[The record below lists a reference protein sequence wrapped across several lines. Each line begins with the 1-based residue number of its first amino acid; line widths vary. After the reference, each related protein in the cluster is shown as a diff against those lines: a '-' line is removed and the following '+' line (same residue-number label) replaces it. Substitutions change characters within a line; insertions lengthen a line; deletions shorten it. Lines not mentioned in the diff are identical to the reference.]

1 MNSGGESANTGS
13 ARALSVA
20 VDHLLNACLVPLQDD
35 EFIAVMREVE
45 TCKRKLEAVQTRFVV
60 ETTSRGLAQRG
71 GVASAKVFLRQTLG
85 ISRADAA
92 SRVSIAVE
100 TGPRI
105 VSGVELEPTLAHVAA
120 AHREGVIGVDHVRR
134 IMTVMN
140 RLPGSLDA
148 DVREAT
154 ELQLTE
160 FAPTGYPEGLPVM
173 GEVLL
178 AGLDPDGKLSSEAD
192 RDRMRGLTLGAER
205 ADGMSPWNGE
215 INRKLRSVLEPV
227 FAKLARP
234 GMCNPKDPQSPWVS
248 DHKLSSQELAA
259 CVERDM
265 RSPAQRNHDALLAF
279 LRPEFG
285 GPAKLGKHRG
295 LPVSVIVTMSVA
307 DLEAEAGVATTASGG
322 IVSIPEALEL
332 AVQSN
337 KYLAVLNPV
346 GLPLYLGRGE
356 RSADLEHTRSS
367 SGIESGLAGESRSGS
382 PDPGARCVGAEP
394 GSRAGGS
401 GHDLCLFGTERES
414 RSGSFDPGEHG
425 ARSVGAEPGSRAGG
439 SGHDPC
445 SFGTECESCSTN
457 LDHDSHSSGIEWCTE
472 RESRSGSFDPGARC
486 VGAERVSRAGGS
498 GHDLCLFGDEGDS
511 VSAGV
516 SAGTGPADPEFGTR
530 PAGSADDLRSSGTE
544 HESRSAT
551 LESRSATLES
561 RSATLESRSATP
573 ESRSA
578 TLGDRARPTSPK
590 RGSRTGGINYDPNAS
605 GSDDESGAVSPVNGA
620 RPACLVFGPR
630 TFGADPVPRLA
641 SPAQRLA
648 LIASEKGCTRPGCDA
663 PATMCAVHHI
673 TEWAQGG
680 PTDIDNLTLAC
691 DHCHAQVHDGPGG
704 WKTVVMGPDS
714 QFAGRTGWIGPPHIN
729 PTGEPQVNHLH
740 HPLELKAAALARI
753 RARNEREWQHNRQ

>member
-92 SRVSIAVE
+92 SRVGIAVE

-178 AGLDPDGKLSSEAD
+178 AGLDPDGSLSSEAD

-215 INRKLRSVLEPV
+215 INRKLRSVLEPM

-248 DHKLSSQELAA
+248 DHKLSAQELAA
-259 CVERDM
+259 CVERDT

-295 LPVSVIVTMSVA
+295 LPVSVIVTMSVS

-332 AVQSN
+332 AVKSN

-367 SGIESGLAGESRSGS
+367 SGIESGIAGESRSGS
-382 PDPGARCVGAEP
+382 PDPGARCASP
-394 GSRAGGS
+394 
-401 GHDLCLFGTERES
+401 
-414 RSGSFDPGEHG
+414 
-425 ARSVGAEPGSRAGG
+425 
-439 SGHDPC
+439 
-445 SFGTECESCSTN
+445 
-457 LDHDSHSSGIEWCTE
+457 
-472 RESRSGSFDPGARC
+472 
-486 VGAERVSRAGGS
+486 ERVSRAGGS
-498 GHDLCLFGDEGDS
+498 GHDLCLFGTACESCSTTLDHDS
-511 VSAGV
+511 H
-516 SAGTGPADPEFGTR
+516 
-530 PAGSADDLRSSGTE
+530 SSGTE
-544 HESRSAT
+544 RCTER
-551 LESRSATLES
+551 
-561 RSATLESRSATP
+561 
-573 ESRSA
+573 
-578 TLGDRARPTSPK
+578 K
-590 RGSRTGGINYDPNAS
+590 S
-605 GSDDESGAVSPVNGA
+605 GSAGLGAGT

-714 QFAGRTGWIGPPHIN
+714 EFAGRTGWIGPPHIN
-729 PTGEPQVNHLH
+729 PTGEPHVNHLH

>member
-13 ARALSVA
+13 ARALSMA
-20 VDHLLNACLVPLQDD
+20 VDHLLNASLVPLQDD
-35 EFIAVMREVE
+35 EFIALMREVE
-45 TCKRKLEAVQTRFVV
+45 TCTRQLEAVKTRFVV

-120 AHREGVIGVDHVRR
+120 AHRAGVIGVDHVRR

-215 INRKLRSVLEPV
+215 INRKLRSVLEPM

-259 CVERDM
+259 CVERDT

-367 SGIESGLAGESRSGS
+367 SGIESGLEGESRSGS
-382 PDPGARCVGAEP
+382 PDPGARCASPEP

-401 GHDLCLFGTERES
+401 GHDLCLFGT
-414 RSGSFDPGEHG
+414 
-425 ARSVGAEPGSRAGG
+425 A
-439 SGHDPC
+439 
-445 SFGTECESCSTN
+445 CESCSATS
-457 LDHDSHSSGIEWCTE
+457 DRDSY
-472 RESRSGSFDPGARC
+472 
-486 VGAERVSRAGGS
+486 
-498 GHDLCLFGDEGDS
+498 
-511 VSAGV
+511 
-516 SAGTGPADPEFGTR
+516 
-530 PAGSADDLRSSGTE
+530 SSGTE
-544 HESRSAT
+544 RCTER
-551 LESRSATLES
+551 
-561 RSATLESRSATP
+561 
-573 ESRSA
+573 
-578 TLGDRARPTSPK
+578 K
-590 RGSRTGGINYDPNAS
+590 S
-605 GSDDESGAVSPVNGA
+605 GSVSPVNGA

-630 TFGADPVPRLA
+630 TFGADRIPRLA

-753 RARNEREWQHNRQ
+753 RARNEREWQHYRQ

>member
-1 MNSGGESANTGS
+1 
-13 ARALSVA
+13 
-20 VDHLLNACLVPLQDD
+20 
-35 EFIAVMREVE
+35 VE
-45 TCKRKLEAVQTRFVV
+45 TCTRKLEAVKTRFVV

-120 AHREGVIGVDHVRR
+120 AHRDGVIGVDHVRR

-140 RLPGSLDA
+140 RLPGSLDT

-178 AGLDPDGKLSSEAD
+178 AGLDPDGSLSSDAD
-192 RDRMRGLTLGAER
+192 RERMRGLTLGAER

-215 INRKLRSVLEPV
+215 INRKLRSVLEPM

-234 GMCNPKDPQSPWVS
+234 GMCNPKDPDSPWVS
-248 DHKLSSQELAA
+248 DHKLTAQALAA
-259 CVERDM
+259 CVERDT
-265 RSPAQRNHDALLAF
+265 RTPAQRNHDALLAF

-307 DLEAEAGVATTASGG
+307 DLEAEAGVATKASGG

-332 AVQSN
+332 AVKSN

-356 RSADLEHTRSS
+356 RSADLDHLRSS
-367 SGIESGLAGESRSGS
+367 SGIESGLVCESRS
-382 PDPGARCVGAEP
+382 A
-394 GSRAGGS
+394 
-401 GHDLCLFGTERES
+401 T
-414 RSGSFDPGEHG
+414 
-425 ARSVGAEPGSRAGG
+425 
-439 SGHDPC
+439 
-445 SFGTECESCSTN
+445 
-457 LDHDSHSSGIEWCTE
+457 LDHDSHSSGTELSTE
-472 RESRSGSFDPGARC
+472 RK
-486 VGAERVSRAGGS
+486 
-498 GHDLCLFGDEGDS
+498 FGS
-511 VSAGV
+511 VSLG
-516 SAGTGPADPEFGTR
+516 AGT
-530 PAGSADDLRSSGTE
+530 
-544 HESRSAT
+544 
-551 LESRSATLES
+551 
-561 RSATLESRSATP
+561 
-573 ESRSA
+573 
-578 TLGDRARPTSPK
+578 
-590 RGSRTGGINYDPNAS
+590 
-605 GSDDESGAVSPVNGA
+605 

-630 TFGADPVPRLA
+630 TFGPDRVPRLA
-641 SPAQRLA
+641 SAAQRLA
-648 LIASEKGCTRPGCDA
+648 LIASERGCTRPGCDM

-673 TEWAQGG
+673 DEWAHGG

-714 QFAGRTGWIGPPHIN
+714 EYPGRTGWIGPPHIN

-753 RARNEREWQHNRQ
+753 RDRNERELQRYRQ

>member
-1 MNSGGESANTGS
+1 MNPGGKTVDTESAH
-13 ARALSVA
+13 ALSVA
-20 VDHLLNACLVPLQDD
+20 VDHLLNASLVPLHDD

-71 GVASAKVFLRQTLG
+71 GVASPKVFLRQTLG

-120 AHREGVIGVDHVRR
+120 AHREGTIGVDHVRR

-140 RLPGSLDA
+140 RLPGSLDM

-178 AGLDPDGKLSSEAD
+178 AGLDPDGTLSSDAD
-192 RDRMRGLTLGAER
+192 RERMRGLTLGAER

-248 DHKLSSQELAA
+248 EHKLDAKAMAA
-259 CVERDM
+259 CVERDT
-265 RSPAQRNHDALLAF
+265 RTPAQRNHDALLAF

-285 GPAKLGKHRG
+285 GPAKLGRHRG
-295 LPVSVIVTMSVA
+295 LPVSVIVTMSVS
-307 DLEAEAGVATTASGG
+307 DLEADAGVATTASGG

-332 AVQSN
+332 AAKSN

-346 GLPLYLGRGE
+346 GLPLYLGRGT
-356 RSADLEHTRSS
+356 RSVNLDHTRSS
-367 SGIESGLAGESRSGS
+367 SGIECESGS
-382 PDPGARCVGAEP
+382 AGLDPGAHPAGLETGSQAGGADRERGSADLGHRARP
-394 GSRAGGS
+394 TGDQGVPGAAGPDHAPGSSGSCGAGTRSSSAENGARAGSSGRDHHSSGTDDDSCAASSGEGARPAKLECGSRADGSGPELRSCGSEDDSRPATLEHDSHSSGTKEGSGAVSLGDSAWPSGPEAGSRAGGS
-401 GHDLCLFGTERES
+401 GPDL
-414 RSGSFDPGEHG
+414 RSCGSEDG
-425 ARSVGAEPGSRAGG
+425 
-439 SGHDPC
+439 
-445 SFGTECESCSTN
+445 
-457 LDHDSHSSGIEWCTE
+457 SHSSGTE
-472 RESRSGSFDPGARC
+472 VNSG
-486 VGAERVSRAGGS
+486 
-498 GHDLCLFGDEGDS
+498 
-511 VSAGV
+511 
-516 SAGTGPADPEFGTR
+516 
-530 PAGSADDLRSSGTE
+530 AGS
-544 HESRSAT
+544 
-551 LESRSATLES
+551 
-561 RSATLESRSATP
+561 
-573 ESRSA
+573 
-578 TLGDRARPTSPK
+578 LGDGT
-590 RGSRTGGINYDPNAS
+590 
-605 GSDDESGAVSPVNGA
+605 

-630 TFGADPVPRLA
+630 SFGTGRVPRLA
-641 SPAQRLA
+641 SAAQRLA

-673 TEWAQGG
+673 TEWSNGG
-680 PTDIDNLTLAC
+680 RTDIDNLTLAC

-704 WKTVVMGPDS
+704 WKTVVMGPES
-714 QFAGRTGWIGPPHIN
+714 EFPGRTGWIGPAHIN
-729 PTGEPQVNHLH
+729 PSGEPQVNHLH
-740 HPLELKAAALARI
+740 HPLELKAAAVARI
-753 RARNEREWQHNRQ
+753 RARNERELQRYRR

>member
-120 AHREGVIGVDHVRR
+120 AHRAGVIGVDHVRR

-140 RLPGSLDA
+140 RLPGSLDT

-178 AGLDPDGKLSSEAD
+178 AGLDPDGSLSSDAD
-192 RDRMRGLTLGAER
+192 RERMRGLTLGAER

-367 SGIESGLAGESRSGS
+367 SGIESGIAGESRSGS
-382 PDPGARCVGAEP
+382 PDPGARSASPEP

-401 GHDLCLFGTERES
+401 GHDLCSFGTACESCSATLDRDSHSSGIERCTECES
-414 RSGSFDPGEHG
+414 RSGSFDPG
-425 ARSVGAEPGSRAGG
+425 
-439 SGHDPC
+439 
-445 SFGTECESCSTN
+445 
-457 LDHDSHSSGIEWCTE
+457 DH
-472 RESRSGSFDPGARC
+472 GARC

-498 GHDLCLFGDEGDS
+498 GHDLCSFCDEGDS

-544 HESRSAT
+544 HDSRSAT
-551 LESRSATLES
+551 L
-561 RSATLESRSATP
+561 

-605 GSDDESGAVSPVNGA
+605 GSDGESGAVSPVNGA

-641 SPAQRLA
+641 GPAQRLA

>member
-20 VDHLLNACLVPLQDD
+20 VDHLLNASLVPLQDD
-35 EFIAVMREVE
+35 EFIALMREVE
-45 TCKRKLEAVQTRFVV
+45 TCTRKLEAVKTRFVV

-71 GVASAKVFLRQTLG
+71 GVASPKVFLRQTLG

-105 VSGVELEPTLAHVAA
+105 VSGVELEPTLAHVAQ

-215 INRKLRSVLEPV
+215 INRKLRSVLEPM

-248 DHKLSSQELAA
+248 EHKLTAQELAA
-259 CVERDM
+259 CVERDT
-265 RSPAQRNHDALLAF
+265 RTPAQRNHDALLAF

-295 LPVSVIVTMSVA
+295 LPVSVIVTMNVA

-322 IVSIPEALEL
+322 IVSIPEALDL
-332 AVQSN
+332 AAKSN

-356 RSADLEHTRSS
+356 RSADLDQTRNS
-367 SGIESGLAGESRSGS
+367 SGIACGSRSGS
-382 PDPGARCVGAEP
+382 LDSGARAVSPET

-401 GHDLCLFGTERES
+401 GL
-414 RSGSFDPGEHG
+414 
-425 ARSVGAEPGSRAGG
+425 
-439 SGHDPC
+439 
-445 SFGTECESCSTN
+445 
-457 LDHDSHSSGIEWCTE
+457 
-472 RESRSGSFDPGARC
+472 
-486 VGAERVSRAGGS
+486 
-498 GHDLCLFGDEGDS
+498 DLCLFGDEGDS
-511 VSAGV
+511 ASAGL
-516 SAGTGPADPEFGTR
+516 SAGPGPAGPEFGSH
-530 PAGSADDLRSSGTE
+530 PAGSSDGFRSTGTECESGSATLDHDSHSSGTE
-544 HESRSAT
+544 LSTELSTERKFGSA
-551 LESRSATLES
+551 S
-561 RSATLESRSATP
+561 
-573 ESRSA
+573 
-578 TLGDRARPTSPK
+578 LGAGTRPP
-590 RGSRTGGINYDPNAS
+590 
-605 GSDDESGAVSPVNGA
+605 
-620 RPACLVFGPR
+620 CLVFGPR
-630 TFGADPVPRLA
+630 TVGTDRVPRLA

-648 LIASEKGCTRPGCDA
+648 LIASERGCTRPGCDM

-673 TEWAQGG
+673 DEWAQGG

-714 QFAGRTGWIGPPHIN
+714 EFAGRTGWIGPPHIN

-753 RARNEREWQHNRQ
+753 QDRNEREWQHNRQ